1 MADPEIRFAFMA
13 IQKGFIT
20 PQQAIDAL
28 CIQVEENFSEGK
40 HRRIGQILLDQGL
53 IDYSQLNEVL
63 LDLEKM
69 RGGVRLSR

>member
-20 PQQAIDAL
+20 PQQAIDAFG
-28 CIQVEENFSEGK
+28 IQVKENFSEGK

-53 IDYSQLNEVL
+53 IDRSQRDEVL
-63 LDLEKM
+63 LALDKM
-69 RGGVRLSR
+69 RKE